1 MNLPHH
7 FNPPPSAPGIGA
19 GRETSPKRKDYIT
32 MTIHHERDLRRIAR
46 RLDQEARMREHIG
59 RLLEEGHPITRET
72 ARLIAAC
79 IHSGD
84 GSALER
90 FAASDQLD
98 TAAALA
104 ELTSI
109 RVPSYQTGWVIALWT
124 FLEVES
130 DIEPLGALQ
139 TAPAA
144 QEGW

>member
-1 MNLPHH
+1 
-7 FNPPPSAPGIGA
+7 
-19 GRETSPKRKDYIT
+19 
-32 MTIHHERDLRRIAR
+32 MTTHHERDLRRIAR
-46 RLDQEARMREHIG
+46 RLDQEARVREHIG
-59 RLLEEGHPITRET
+59 RRLEEGHPITRET

-90 FAASDQLD
+90 FAASGQLD
-98 TAAALA
+98 IAAALA

-130 DIEPLGALQ
+130 DVEPLGPVSM
-139 TAPAA
+139 APAA
-144 QEGW
+144 SEGW